1 MFLKNIN
8 AFIKQKGEEDDVLNL
23 SQSVINTFHHIKRR
37 QNMRNCM
44 LAGFYHENNKIDT
57 L

>member
-23 SQSVINTFHHIKRR
+23 SQSVINTFHHIKHR
-37 QNMRNCM
+37 QNMRNRM